1 MIYHNLIFFNNDP
14 SQNPNNDSYDS
25 TEKAHQLILQEQN
38 WNNEDT
44 VRNQWRTDKNKMQV
58 QQKYAIDH
66 TYKIKKNKKNAT

>member
-1 MIYHNLIFFNNDP
+1 MIYHNLIYFNNDP

-44 VRNQWRTDKNKMQV
+44 VRN
-58 QQKYAIDH
+58 
-66 TYKIKKNKKNAT
+66 